1 MIKKK
6 ERERKYALCSISFL
20 FGATTFRGNRV
31 KLIRNL
37 FVSRIYI
44 YINWLRLIL
53 KCVSRGITSCNR
65 DVEKL
70 NRQYAMMDIA
80 IILLNC
86 VDIHDFK
93 IDSIISYACYL
104 PWKKMMKS
112 MKSRYIT
119 MSLSKSNAFLSLSLY
134 IYYSQAV
141 FIRKLSS
148 CFSSIYN
155 AFLVQGLE

>member
-1 MIKKK
+1 M
-6 ERERKYALCSISFL
+6 
-20 FGATTFRGNRV
+20 

-37 FVSRIYI
+37 FVLRIYI

-119 MSLSKSNAFLSLSLY
+119 MSLSKSNAFLSLSL
-134 IYYSQAV
+134 
-141 FIRKLSS
+141 
-148 CFSSIYN
+148 SIYIILKL
-155 AFLVQGLE
+155 FSFESSPLVSPRFTTRF

>member
-1 MIKKK
+1 M
-6 ERERKYALCSISFL
+6 
-20 FGATTFRGNRV
+20 

-37 FVSRIYI
+37 FVLRIYI

-134 IYYSQAV
+134 IY
-141 FIRKLSS
+141 IILKLFSFESS
-148 CFSSIYN
+148 P
-155 AFLVQGLE
+155 LVSPRFTTRF

>member
-1 MIKKK
+1 M
-6 ERERKYALCSISFL
+6 
-20 FGATTFRGNRV
+20 

-37 FVSRIYI
+37 FVSRIYIYI

-119 MSLSKSNAFLSLSLY
+119 MSLSKSNAFLSLSL
-134 IYYSQAV
+134 
-141 FIRKLSS
+141 
-148 CFSSIYN
+148 SIYIILKL
-155 AFLVQGLE
+155 FSFESSPLVSPRFTTRF